1 MITTIPS
8 PAKSARSKRGYTLV
22 EVLVAAGISA
32 FLLAGVLTSFLFIG
46 RSGQNLANYSDMESE
61 ARTGLEVF
69 AQDVRQASAIA
80 WNSATSVTLSV
91 DGTAV
96 TYSYNSGTGQL
107 SRQADVLISGIT
119 SFELIGYNIT
129 GALVTDSADLS
140 TAAGRTMAGKI
151 TKQLQISLSARKQS
165 VTVATATNTVL
176 SARYTLRNKRVTT

>member
-1 MITTIPS
+1 MTTTTPS
-8 PAKSARSKRGYTLV
+8 PAKLARATRGFTLV
-22 EVLVAAGISA
+22 EVLIAAAISA

-61 ARTGLEVF
+61 ARSGLEVF
-69 AQDVRQASAIA
+69 AQDVRQASAIV
-80 WNSATSVTLSV
+80 WNSATSVSLAV
-91 DGTAV
+91 DGASV
-96 TYSYNSGTGQL
+96 TYSYNSGTGEL
-107 SRQADVLISGIT
+107 SRQGTVLISGIT

-129 GALVTDSADLS
+129 GALVSASADLS